1 MTRIAKRAPKPKA
14 TSNAS
19 TLSKASKPELRSAT
33 TSTRKTAAAATVLTK
48 ELNEFLHQDKDSKK
62 QKKQA
67 KRSTFLSKIGADTTS
82 ALPDN
87 TFLSAD
93 SYKHTTVTENT
104 QYRRETVTT
113 IHDLPGKVSKS
124 TLKRRKRKAKS
135 AVLASVNDLG
145 SALPDLLEGDGASAT
160 AASYKPPAARNTPSN
175 SRPFSAKTTE
185 RVVKHEIN
193 KFAQTLNNAEF
204 KASPF
209 AALRASI
216 SANLVQKPEFAKKTD
231 SMDL

>member
-1 MTRIAKRAPKPKA
+1 MTRIAKRAPKPKNP
-14 TSNAS
+14 SNAP
-19 TLSKASKPELRSAT
+19 TLRKASKPELRSAA
-33 TSTRKTAAAATVLTK
+33 TSTRKTAAAATVLSK

-62 QKKQA
+62 QKQQT
-67 KRSTFLSKIGADTTS
+67 KRSTFLSRIGADTTGE
-82 ALPDN
+82 LPNN

-104 QYRRETVTT
+104 QYRHETVTT

-145 SALPDLLEGDGASAT
+145 GALPDLLDDNGTAPAAAT
-160 AASYKPPAARNTPSN
+160 YKAPAARNTPSN
-175 SRPFSAKTTE
+175 SRPLSAKTTE
-185 RVVKHEIN
+185 RVVKHEIT
-193 KFAQTLNNAEF
+193 KFAQTLSNAEF

-216 SANLVQKPEFAKKTD
+216 SANLVQKEEFVKKTD
-231 SMDL
+231 SMEL